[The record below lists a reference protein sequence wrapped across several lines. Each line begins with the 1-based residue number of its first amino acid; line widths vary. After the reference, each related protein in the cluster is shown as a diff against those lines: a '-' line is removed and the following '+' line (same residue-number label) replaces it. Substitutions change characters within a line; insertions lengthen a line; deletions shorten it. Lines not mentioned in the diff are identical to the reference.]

1 MILDFTF
8 HNPTKIYFG
17 KTALENLSVE
27 LANYGENILLVYGKS
42 AIKRIGLYDKVLDI
56 LTASHKKVTELEG
69 IKPNP
74 T

>member
-42 AIKRIGLYDKVLDI
+42 AIKRIGLYDKV
-56 LTASHKKVTELEG
+56 
-69 IKPNP
+69 
-74 T
+74 